1 MSQNSSALTFCRNKP
16 SCFIWLVSK
25 VTYVPSHLLT
35 LTLHKLSQPFTSR
48 SLPALGNARKTVSTT
63 VPRYSLMKYPISSA
77 WHLHASHRM
86 TSCGIRK
93 RTNARQDARARFYRR
108 LAVQSTLWVFP
119 TAGDHFYVC
128 GGFHR
133 LPRHVR
139 LGGVPE

>member
-25 VTYVPSHLLT
+25 ATYVHSHLPT

-48 SLPALGNARKTVSTT
+48 SLPELGNARKTVSTT
-63 VPRYSLMKYPISSA
+63 VPRYSLMKYPIPST
-77 WHLHASHRM
+77 WHLRASHRM

-93 RTNARQDARARFYRR
+93 RTNARQDAIDGSPYN
-108 LAVQSTLWVFP
+108 LHWIFP

-128 GGFHR
+128 GGLSR

-139 LGGVPE
+139 LGGVSE